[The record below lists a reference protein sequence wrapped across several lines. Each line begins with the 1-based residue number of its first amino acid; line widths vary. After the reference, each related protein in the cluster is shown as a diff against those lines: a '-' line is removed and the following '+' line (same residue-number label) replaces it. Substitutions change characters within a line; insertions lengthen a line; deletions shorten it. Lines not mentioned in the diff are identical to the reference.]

1 MIQQMFKENAPEI
14 QLKRKQTTS
23 HKFREREKLI
33 LCSPSLDE
41 TLFPKPH
48 QWSESHSHC
57 LSKLL
62 CSLALIVVPHHPSR
76 RRHAQLGVISSSRSR
91 TYQNISRNF

>member
-1 MIQQMFKENAPEI
+1 MFKENASEI

-48 QWSESHSHC
+48 QWSESHSYC

-62 CSLALIVVPHHPSR
+62 APWRSL
-76 RRHAQLGVISSSRSR
+76 SSRI
-91 TYQNISRNF
+91 TQAAAGTLNAV